1 MKNID
6 FNDLKV
12 IDLETCG
19 LSPKPPKRTPRYIQD
34 SILNPLG
41 CEILE
46 IGVTEIINQK
56 IGKNYSRLIK
66 PKKPIPKN
74 ITEITHI
81 SEELVKDA
89 KSLEDVL
96 PAFREYLGDSLVI
109 GHNVKFDVGFLN
121 YFLGLMGLPL
131 ITRYVCTLEMLKN
144 IKSYKGE
151 NNKLGTACEYY
162 NIKLL
167 NAHRA
172 YADTYATAQLLLK
185 LLDEIGGIEHL
196 PVTYLDIF

>member
-1 MKNID
+1 MNNID

-19 LSPKPPKRTPRYIQD
+19 LSPKPPKKTPSHIRD

-46 IGVTEIINQK
+46 IGVTEIMNLK

-66 PKKPIPKN
+66 PKKPIPKY
-74 ITEITHI
+74 ITDITHI
-81 SEELVKDA
+81 SDELVKDA

-96 PAFREYLGDSLVI
+96 PAFREYLGDSLII

-144 IKSYKGE
+144 SNVYEGE
-151 NNKLGTACEYY
+151 DKKLGTACEYY
-162 NIKLL
+162 KIKLL

-172 YADTYATAQLLLK
+172 YADTYATAQLFFK
-185 LLDEIGGIEHL
+185 LVNEIGSMELI
-196 PVTYLDIF
+196 PINYINKF